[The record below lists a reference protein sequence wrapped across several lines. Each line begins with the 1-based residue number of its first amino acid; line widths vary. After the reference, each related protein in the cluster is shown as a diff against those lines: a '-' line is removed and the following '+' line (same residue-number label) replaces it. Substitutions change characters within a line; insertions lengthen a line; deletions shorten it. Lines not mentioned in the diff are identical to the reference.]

1 MFGDLMGNIEK
12 QQMEMQKRLALIP
25 VEVEIEG
32 IKVIGNGTKAIT
44 NLEIEANLIHVE
56 NKEMLEDILLTAVNR
71 FVEQAALIESRE
83 AQSLMGN
90 MLPPGFEDMFK

>member
-1 MFGDLMGNIEK
+1 MFGDLMGNLEK
-12 QQMEMQKRLALIP
+12 QQAEMQKKLSLIP

-32 IKVIGNGTKAIT
+32 IKITGNGTKTIT
-44 NLEIEANLIHVE
+44 NLEIDATLLQVD
-56 NKEMLEDILLTAVNR
+56 NKEMLEDVLLTAINR
-71 FVEQAALIESRE
+71 FVEQSALVESKE